1 MLRVYPQFN
10 NLGFF
15 NSTSGGGGGGGVKGF
30 TFSQDEPPFI
40 NIAFSFRNRLI
51 KDRLH

>member
-15 NSTSGGGGGGGVKGF
+15 NGTSGGGGGIKGF

-40 NIAFSFRNRLI
+40 NIAFSFRNRLT

>member
-15 NSTSGGGGGGGVKGF
+15 NSTSGGGFKGF